1 MSQHSQFALLKTKNF
16 LPLFITQFM
25 GAFNDNIF
33 KNALIILLAFN
44 AAILPAGISP
54 ELAVNIS
61 AAVFILPFLLFSAVA
76 GQLADFNEKS
86 RMIRYLK
93 IIEFFIIVIAAFSLG
108 LKNVYLMWVA
118 LFGLGIQASFFG
130 PLKYSILPQHLKEN
144 ELVGGN
150 ALIESGTFLAILTGT
165 ILGGVLIG
173 VSNGSFYII
182 GLLLVCSLVG
192 IFSSWQIPLAKNI
205 QNGTVNFNI
214 FKQTVDIIKIAKSQR
229 SVFLSILG
237 ISWFWFLGATLL
249 SQFPLLVKNVI
260 GANAQVVTVLL
271 TLFSIGIAIGSL
283 LCEKLSQGKV
293 EIGLVPFGAIG
304 LTLFGLDL
312 YFALEAFNSLSQG
325 ALNESIGAS
334 AFIASKGSYRIMFDL
349 FFMSIFGGFFTVP
362 LYALIQSRSLP
373 ENRSRIIGANNIL
386 NSLFMIAS
394 AAFAV
399 ACFKLGLT
407 INQLILA
414 TIVLN
419 TLISIYI
426 FALVP
431 EFLMRFIVWIL
442 THTMYRVKKEGL
454 DNIPDEGAA
463 LLIANHISFMDA
475 LIIFG
480 ATPRPVKFVMHY
492 KIFNIPFFSYMFKA
506 AGAIPIASRKENEK
520 VFTQAFEKIESYL
533 KNNEI
538 VVIFPE
544 GTITKTG
551 DIGEF
556 KPGIL
561 KVLANSPV
569 PVIPTA
575 LSGLWGSMYSRKE
588 DSIWRYIPKSF
599 FGREVYFRVSKPVPA
614 EQVDLLALETEV
626 KRLRGDI
633 K

>member
-1 MSQHSQFALLKTKNF
+1 MSQHSQFALMKSKNF
-16 LPLFITQFM
+16 LPLFITQFL

-33 KNALIILLAFN
+33 KNSLVILLAFS
-44 AAILPAGISP
+44 ASILPSGITP

-61 AAVFILPFLLFSAVA
+61 AAIFILPFLLFSAVA

-86 RMIRYLK
+86 RIIRYLK
-93 IIEFFIIVIAAFSLG
+93 VIELIVVCIASMSLVMQ
-108 LKNVYLMWVA
+108 NVYLMWAA
-118 LFGLGIQASFFG
+118 LFGLGVQAAFFG
-130 PLKYSILPQHLKEN
+130 PIKYSILPQHLKEN

-150 ALIESGTFLAILTGT
+150 ALIESGTFIAILTGT

-173 VSNGSFYII
+173 INHGSYYI
-182 GLLLVCSLVG
+182 VG
-192 IFSSWQIPLAKNI
+192 ILLACSVIGVVSAWKIPLAQNI
-205 QNGTVNFNI
+205 QSGHISFNI
-214 FKQTVDIIKIAKSQR
+214 FKQSIDIIKIAKSQK

-237 ISWFWFLGATLL
+237 ISWFWFLGAILL

-271 TLFSIGIAIGSL
+271 TLFSVGIAIGSL

-304 LTLFGLDL
+304 LTVFGFDL
-312 YFALEAFNSLSQG
+312 YFALEAFK
-325 ALNESIGAS
+325 ALGGDAGAS
-334 AFIASKGSYRIMFDL
+334 AFIHAPNSYRIMLDL

-362 LYALIQSRSLP
+362 LYAFIQSRSLP

-386 NSLFMIAS
+386 NSLFMIGS
-394 AAFAV
+394 AVFAV
-399 ACFKLGLT
+399 VCFQLGLT
-407 INQLILA
+407 VNQLILA
-414 TIVLN
+414 TIGLN
-419 TLISIYI
+419 LLISIYI

-442 THTMYRVKKEGL
+442 THTMYRVRKEGL
-454 DNIPDEGAA
+454 TNIPDEGAA
-463 LLIANHISFMDA
+463 LLVANHISFMDA

-480 ATPRPVKFVMHY
+480 ATQRPVKFVMYY

-506 AGAIPIASRKENEK
+506 AGAIPIASKKENEQ
-520 VFTQAFEKIESYL
+520 VFNDAFLKISQYL
-533 KNNEI
+533 NDGEI

-544 GTITKTG
+544 GTITKNG

-561 KVLANSPV
+561 KVLANNPV
-569 PVIPTA
+569 PVIPAA

-588 DSIWRYIPKSF
+588 NSVWRYIPKSF
-599 FGREVYFRVSKPVPA
+599 FGRKVYYRVGESIPA
-614 EQVDLLALETEV
+614 DKVELQALENKVKTLRGEV
-626 KRLRGDI
+626 K
-633 K
+633 

>member
-1 MSQHSQFALLKTKNF
+1 MSQHSQFALMKSKNF
-16 LPLFITQFM
+16 LPLFITQFL

-33 KNALIILLAFN
+33 KNSLVILLAFS
-44 AAILPAGISP
+44 ASILPSGITP

-61 AAVFILPFLLFSAVA
+61 AAIFILPFLLFSAVA

-86 RMIRYLK
+86 RIIRYLK
-93 IIEFFIIVIAAFSLG
+93 IVELGVICIASASLIMQ
-108 LKNVYLMWVA
+108 NVYLMWTA
-118 LFGLGIQASFFG
+118 LFGLGVQAAFFG
-130 PLKYSILPQHLKEN
+130 PIKYSILPQHLKEN

-150 ALIESGTFLAILTGT
+150 ALIESGTFIAILTGT

-173 VSNGSFYII
+173 INNGATYIVS
-182 GLLLVCSLVG
+182 LLLICSVVG
-192 IFSSWQIPLAKNI
+192 VLSAWKIPVAQNI
-205 QNGTVNFNI
+205 QSGNISFNI
-214 FKQTVDIIKIAKSQR
+214 FKQSVDIIKIAKSQK

-271 TLFSIGIAIGSL
+271 TLFSVGIAIGSL

-304 LTLFGLDL
+304 LTVFGFDL
-312 YFALEAFNSLSQG
+312 YFALEAFK
-325 ALNESIGAS
+325 ALGGDAGAS
-334 AFIASKGSYRIMFDL
+334 AFIHAPNSYRIMLDL
-349 FFMSIFGGFFTVP
+349 FFMGIFGGFFTVP
-362 LYALIQSRSLP
+362 LYAFIQSRSLP

-394 AAFAV
+394 AVFAV
-399 ACFKLGLT
+399 VCFQLGLT
-407 INQLILA
+407 VNQLILA
-414 TIVLN
+414 TVGLN
-419 TLISIYI
+419 LLISIYI

-454 DNIPDEGAA
+454 ANIPDEGAA

-480 ATPRPVKFVMHY
+480 ATQRPVKFVMAH
-492 KIFNIPFFSYMFKA
+492 KIFNIPFFNYMFKA
-506 AGAIPIASRKENEK
+506 GGAIPIASKKENEQ
-520 VFTQAFEKIESYL
+520 VFNEAFVKISQYL
-533 KNNEI
+533 NDGEI

-544 GTITKTG
+544 GTITKDG
-551 DIGEF
+551 NIGEF

-561 KVLANSPV
+561 KVLATNPV
-569 PVIPTA
+569 PVIPAA

-588 DSIWRYIPKSF
+588 NSVWRYIPKSF
-599 FGREVYFRVSKPVPA
+599 FGRQVYYRVGESIPA
-614 EQVDLLALETEV
+614 DKVNIKDLETKVKALRGEV
-626 KRLRGDI
+626 K
-633 K
+633 